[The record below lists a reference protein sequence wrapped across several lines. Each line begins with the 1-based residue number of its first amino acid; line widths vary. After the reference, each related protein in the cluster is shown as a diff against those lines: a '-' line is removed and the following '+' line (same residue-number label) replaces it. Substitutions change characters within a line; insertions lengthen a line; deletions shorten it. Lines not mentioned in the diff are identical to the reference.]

1 MNLYQHGIDLTMVS
15 QWLGRANLS
24 TALIYVHVDTEM
36 KRKAMEEA
44 TGDPFP
50 KVSAEESSYDVN
62 DDAYKEIVVGTGGF
76 IGAVCRYLI
85 GMIPIKEVCIF
96 PIKTFIINITGCFL
110 IGIVSALGMKTD
122 LFNPKLILFLKV
134 GICGGFTTY
143 SSFALETTDLMKDG
157 KMYLAAVYAAL
168 SIVLGVLAVF
178 AGQGVNG
185 KLQ

>member
-62 DDAYKEIVVGTGGF
+62 DDAV
-76 IGAVCRYLI
+76 
-85 GMIPIKEVCIF
+85 
-96 PIKTFIINITGCFL
+96 
-110 IGIVSALGMKTD
+110 
-122 LFNPKLILFLKV
+122 LKRLY
-134 GICGGFTTY
+134 G
-143 SSFALETTDLMKDG
+143 LK
-157 KMYLAAVYAAL
+157 
-168 SIVLGVLAVF
+168 
-178 AGQGVNG
+178 
-185 KLQ
+185 